1 VTPPDPL
8 PSEPPPPEPAEL
20 TQLAERVRR
29 LEELVRGRPPGEPEP
44 VGPTDDTFWILEGL
58 EQRVGPRAVAYAG
71 SLVRDDGPVRWQLTH
86 DSAQLLELDWTALA
100 PALSALGHPARLR
113 ILQLI
118 ARGEATTAAD
128 LADTPGLGST
138 GQIYHHLRQ
147 LVGAGW
153 LRATTRGRHEVPPER
168 LVPLL
173 VILGASTP

>member
-1 VTPPDPL
+1 MSGSASISGLSSGLDT
-8 PSEPPPPEPAEL
+8 AGIIN
-20 TQLAERVRR
+20 QLMQLEAVPQGRMRTRVSS
-29 LEELVRGRPPGEPEP
+29 
-44 VGPTDDTFWILEGL
+44 
-58 EQRVGPRAVAYAG
+58 EQRAVNAMQTLNGRLA
-71 SLVRDDGPVRWQLTH
+71 SL
-86 DSAQLLELDWTALA
+86 
-100 PALSALGHPARLR
+100 
-113 ILQLI
+113 
-118 ARGEATTAAD
+118 ATTAAD

>member
-1 VTPPDPL
+1 MPAPDP
-8 PSEPPPPEPAEL
+8 PIEL
-20 TQLAERVRR
+20 AALAERVRR
-29 LEELVRGRPPGEPEP
+29 LEERVSEQPIDRSEPT
-44 VGPTDDTFWILEGL
+44 GATADTFWIIDGL

-86 DSAQLLELDWTALA
+86 DSEQLVELDWTTLA

-118 ARGEATTAAD
+118 ARREADTAAD
-128 LADTPGLGST
+128 LADTKGLGST

-147 LVGAGW
+147 LVAAGW
-153 LRATTRGRHEVPPER
+153 LRATTKGRHEVPPER

-173 VILGASTP
+173 VVLAACTT

>member
-1 VTPPDPL
+1 MTTPDP
-8 PSEPPPPEPAEL
+8 PPAEPID
-20 TQLAERVRR
+20 LADLAARVRR
-29 LEELVRGRPPGEPEP
+29 LEERLDSRPAGPPEP
-44 VGPTDDTFWILEGL
+44 ADHEADTFWILEGL

-71 SLVRDDGPVRWQLTH
+71 SFALDGGPVRWQLTR
-86 DSAQLLELDWTALA
+86 DSDQLMELDWTSLA

-118 ARGEATTAAD
+118 ARGQATTAAD
-128 LADTPGLGST
+128 LSDTPGLGST

-147 LVGAGW
+147 LVAAGW

-173 VILGASTP
+173 VVLSASIP

>member
-1 VTPPDPL
+1 VTAPDR
-8 PSEPPPPEPAEL
+8 SPAEPSDLGDL
-20 TQLAERVRR
+20 TERVRR
-29 LEELVRGRPPGEPEP
+29 LEELVGERAPGRTEPADPP
-44 VGPTDDTFWILEGL
+44 VDTFWILDGL

-71 SLVRDDGPVRWQLTH
+71 SLVTEDGPVRWQLTL
-86 DSAQLLELDWTALA
+86 DSGQLIELDWTILA

-118 ARGEATTAAD
+118 ARGEANTAAD

>member
-1 VTPPDPL
+1 VSEQPIDR
-8 PSEPPPPEPAEL
+8 SEPTGTTA
-20 TQLAERVRR
+20 
-29 LEELVRGRPPGEPEP
+29 
-44 VGPTDDTFWILEGL
+44 DTFWILDGL

-86 DSAQLLELDWTALA
+86 DSEQLVELDWTTLA

-118 ARGEATTAAD
+118 ARREADTAAD
-128 LADTPGLGST
+128 LADTQSLGST

-147 LVGAGW
+147 LVAAGW
-153 LRATTRGRHEVPPER
+153 LRATTKGRHEVPPER

-173 VILGASTP
+173 VVLAACTT

>member
-1 VTPPDPL
+1 MSEQPIDR
-8 PSEPPPPEPAEL
+8 SEPTGA
-20 TQLAERVRR
+20 TA
-29 LEELVRGRPPGEPEP
+29 
-44 VGPTDDTFWILEGL
+44 DTFWIIDGL

-86 DSAQLLELDWTALA
+86 DSEQLVELDWTTLA

-118 ARGEATTAAD
+118 ARREADTAAD
-128 LADTPGLGST
+128 LADTKGLGST

-147 LVGAGW
+147 LVAAGW
-153 LRATTRGRHEVPPER
+153 LRATTKGRHEVPPER

-173 VILGASTP
+173 VVLAACTT

>member
-1 VTPPDPL
+1 M
-8 PSEPPPPEPAEL
+8 SEQPID
-20 TQLAERVRR
+20 RS
-29 LEELVRGRPPGEPEP
+29 
-44 VGPTDDTFWILEGL
+44 GPTGATAETFWILEGL

-86 DSAQLLELDWTALA
+86 DSEQLVELDWTTLA

-118 ARGEATTAAD
+118 ARREADTAAD
-128 LADTPGLGST
+128 LADTQSLGST

-147 LVGAGW
+147 LVAAGW
-153 LRATTRGRHEVPPER
+153 LRATTKGRHEVPPER

-173 VILGASTP
+173 VVLAACTT